1 VSTVRSVRMCR
12 PSEVPDVAEGDAAQA
27 VGDGSTRVAVERALV
42 TVFCVVRASFVVP
55 SLYAVFLRSALTGA
69 SRGLALSLLV
79 GIAVQSVFLGVW
91 LRRLGSLAAS
101 RLPWVAD
108 VLLVVP
114 CLVAVS
120 VATPLEE
127 RQIPWSTGVFVVALS
142 TAAFIAL
149 ATPRFSVALMWGAG
163 LALVY
168 VLSEATP
175 FLCPFPMVVTA
186 CTGALAFLM
195 SSVVAWSFGRVT
207 RDLAEAADDALHRAA
222 VLERERGRATIHDLL
237 PLLRPGAVGG
247 DGSGGRPEPVGQDV
261 GTVHQRMRAF
271 VDGTDL
277 PSPERAVS
285 LRPVST
291 RADAEGMLAFGFVV
305 CRGICVVMVLIG
317 TVIISFVSPS
327 PGPPVLTALAVV
339 VMETAFLGRRL
350 GRSGDV
356 RAEPWLAWVDL
367 LTGLTMLVVVMVCF
381 PPGSR
386 PSTWYLWVFNIPL
399 SAVAF
404 LAMTVRSVRRIVL
417 IGLLMGLS
425 HSGLFLVL
433 AWNQRALIVAAGGDS
448 WEYVGVAVSMWLF
461 STTIRRQA
469 SFADRA
475 RERVAQLER
484 ERNRARVHDVLP
496 YLSPRPPTE
505 SDDAVRT
512 VMERQAR
519 AKYLQLKA
527 YVDGVSPSE
536 DLGSQL
542 CRTLELHP
550 RLSPRTEFDFDPDL
564 ELPGEILDRLLRA
577 VDTALANAEQ
587 NAPGAGVVL
596 SASCTPDSVTV
607 MVRDDGP
614 GFDVGS
620 TALGFGITRILGT
633 HLEQVG
639 GRGTVR
645 SAPGRGTEVAIVVPR
660 RLP

>member
-1 VSTVRSVRMCR
+1 MV
-12 PSEVPDVAEGDAAQA
+12 EGDVPQV
-27 VGDGSTRVAVERALV
+27 VGGGSTRVAVERALV

-69 SRGLALSLLV
+69 SRDLALALLV
-79 GIAVQSVFLGVW
+79 GIAVQSVVLGVW

-120 VATPLEE
+120 VTTPLEE

-149 ATPRFSVALMWGAG
+149 ATSRFSVALMWGAG

-207 RDLAEAADDALHRAA
+207 RDLADAADDALHRAA

-237 PLLRPGAVGG
+237 PLLRPASIGG
-247 DGSGGRPEPVGQDV
+247 DGSGGRREPGGLDMS
-261 GTVHQRMRAF
+261 TVHERMRAF
-271 VDGTDL
+271 VDGADL
-277 PSPERAVS
+277 PPPERSVS
-285 LRPVST
+285 LRSVSLRSVSRRSVST
-291 RADAEGMLAFGFVV
+291 RADAEWMLAFGFVV
-305 CRGICVVMVLIG
+305 CRGICVAMVLIG
-317 TVIISFVSPS
+317 TVIISLVSPP
-327 PGPPVLTALAVV
+327 PGPRVLTALAVV
-339 VMETAFLGRRL
+339 VVETAFLGRRL
-350 GRSGDV
+350 SRSGDV

-367 LTGLTMLVVVMVCF
+367 FTGLAMLVVVMVCF

-386 PSTWYLWVFNIPL
+386 PSTWYLWVFSIPL
-399 SAVAF
+399 SAAAF

-417 IGLLMGLS
+417 IGLFMGLL

-433 AWNQRALIVAAGGDS
+433 AWNQRTLIVAAGGDS
-448 WEYVGVAVSMWLF
+448 WEYTGVAVSMWLF
-461 STTIRRQA
+461 STTIRRQS

-484 ERNRARVHDVLP
+484 ERNRARVHDLLP
-496 YLSPRPPTE
+496 YLSPRPPSE
-505 SDDAVRT
+505 SDDAVRR

-527 YVDGVSPSE
+527 YVEGVSPPE

-550 RLSPRTEFDFDPDL
+550 RLSPRAEFDFDLDL
-564 ELPGEILDRLLRA
+564 ELPGEVLDRLLRA

-607 MVRDDGP
+607 RVLDDGP
-614 GFDVGS
+614 GFDVGN

-645 SAPGRGTEVAIVVPR
+645 SAPGLGTEVTIVVPR